1 MALTIAKFE
10 ALAGRGQAA
19 SRERPAICM
28 RRMFVTIAL
37 LAMAG
42 CSGGSGDGGS
52 AGTIPTAPVSTTD
65 WQTFQGDAGHTG
77 YVDESYV
84 AGSFQL
90 AWIWPMPEGTRN
102 WMNMVAAGGG
112 RIYVTE
118 DAPQSHLYALD
129 ESTGVLQWST
139 QFVDSIE
146 TGGPA
151 FANGNIYVTTQTA
164 AQLGDFWKADIK
176 VVDATNGT
184 LKFTQAVHSQMGA
197 FFPVTPYQNAI
208 YSSNDDF
215 FVVNGIY
222 YYGTELTSF
231 AGSSSGRNWL
241 TYDTKSFSYTSQSVA
256 VDTQYVY
263 FYRSFSQSGLSNAL
277 VVLDRATGA
286 SVKEIADGRNKYP
299 DYGYYGAPIISSP
312 GYVVSFSD
320 GQFLTSVALEES
332 FHPRALIRYDVANGV
347 ISWTSSGEY
356 LTSPAVT
363 QGQVIAASNVTG
375 RLDALDEQSG
385 LVLWSWPAP
394 SGEQFIRNIVA
405 ANNVAFVSTDKAV
418 YAIDI
423 ATHQQVWRY
432 ASPGGLAIANH
443 QYLLIASPARR
454 DNAQATLTAI
464 RLK

>member
-1 MALTIAKFE
+1 MLIIAKSNALTELGE
-10 ALAGRGQAA
+10 AAA
-19 SRERPAICM
+19 RKRPAK
-28 RRMFVTIAL
+28 RAFVAIAL

-42 CSGGSGDGGS
+42 CGGGGDGDSDGD
-52 AGTIPTAPVSTTD
+52 AGTPPAPSGSTTD
-65 WQTFQGDAGHTG
+65 WQTFQGNAGHTG
-77 YVDESYV
+77 YVNESYV
-84 AGSFQL
+84 ASSFQL
-90 AWIWPMPEGTRN
+90 AWTWPMPVGTRN
-102 WMNMVAAGGG
+102 WMNMVAAGAG

-118 DAPQSHLYALD
+118 DAQQSHLYALD

-146 TGGPA
+146 TGAPA
-151 FANGNIYVTTQTA
+151 FANGNVYVTTQTA
-164 AQLGDFWKADIK
+164 AQLGDSWKADIK
-176 VVDATNGT
+176 VIDATNGA

-208 YSSNDDF
+208 YSSNDNF
-215 FVVNGIY
+215 FVVNGIQ

-231 AGSSSGRNWL
+231 ASASSHRNWL
-241 TYDTKSFSYTSQSVA
+241 TYDTKSFSYSSQSVA
-256 VDTQYVY
+256 ADTQYVY

-286 SVKEIADGRNKYP
+286 SVREIADGRNKYP
-299 DYGYYGAPIISSP
+299 NYAYYGAPMISSP
-312 GYVVSFSD
+312 GHVVCFSD
-320 GQFLTSVALEES
+320 GQFLASVALEEN
-332 FHPRALIRYDVANGV
+332 FAPRALIRYDISNGA
-347 ISWTSSGEY
+347 ISWTSSDEY

-363 QGQVIAASNVTG
+363 QGQVIAASNATG
-375 RLDALDEQSG
+375 RLDALDEQTG
-385 LVLWSWPAP
+385 VVLWSWSAP
-394 SGEQFIRNIVA
+394 SGEAFIRNIVA
-405 ANNVAFVSTDKAV
+405 ANNVVFVSTDQAV

-423 ATHQQVWRY
+423 STHQQVWRY